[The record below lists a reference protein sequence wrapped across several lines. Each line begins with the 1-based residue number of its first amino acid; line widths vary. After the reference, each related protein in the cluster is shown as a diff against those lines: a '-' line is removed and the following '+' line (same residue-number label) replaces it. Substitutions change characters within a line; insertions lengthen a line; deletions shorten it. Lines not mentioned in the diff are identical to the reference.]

1 MSNIQYAMEFSFN
14 NGAEFFVV
22 PVLPEKIEISRGG
35 KGKTYDI
42 VGPRGSTTLTD
53 TELEMGGEINVIK
66 SPKLI
71 EVSFSSIFPARMYP
85 FVVAQLK
92 TPTKYLEYITR
103 WMKSKHPIRFIFC
116 GYDASTSTQNK
127 MNVVY
132 DLNIAAS
139 IEQFDW
145 RESAGSPGDIEYTIR
160 LKEYR
165 FYSAQKITAAAD
177 KDGNQVMYK
186 QPPPRPDTRVRPQT
200 YTVQQGDNLWKIGM
214 KIFGRDGR
222 WREIQ
227 KLNNLTN
234 ADVKKLQVGKVLKIP
249 QD

>member
-1 MSNIQYAMEFSFN
+1 MLNYKMFLSFN
-14 NGAEFFVV
+14 NAAEVNEI
-22 PVLPEKIEISRGG
+22 PVLPERIEISRGG

-42 VGPRGSTTLTD
+42 VGPRGSVNLTPS
-53 TELEMGGEINVIK
+53 ELELGGEINVIK
-66 SPKLI
+66 SPKLL
-71 EVSFSSIFPARMYP
+71 EVSFSSIFPAQKYP
-85 FVVAQLK
+85 FVTAPLLR
-92 TPTKYLEYITR
+92 PMKYVEDITR
-103 WMKSKHPIRFIFC
+103 WMKSKHPIRFVFC
-116 GYDASTSTQNK
+116 GYDASVSLDQDTTK
-127 MNVVY
+127 L